1 VSSLPL
7 YKAFNLS
14 CSIIPLPF
22 FLPPLFFF
30 TGKMKMP
37 MQIQFLRPEAS
48 LIRPTTGGAVKV
60 FGRRR
65 LMRRR
70 RPLPVSVFCGSQTNS
85 LAFFLL
91 ICEQT
96 SWEVGE
102 GRELLYRRRR
112 RVAYSS
118 FVFRVVESL
127 ALPRLNS
134 RTTSRLSR
142 SRLASRGEK
151 TKILDTSH
159 FEPVKRGK

>member
-1 VSSLPL
+1 
-7 YKAFNLS
+7 
-14 CSIIPLPF
+14 
-22 FLPPLFFF
+22 
-30 TGKMKMP
+30 

-85 LAFFLL
+85 LCFPPHLRANKL
-91 ICEQT
+91 
-96 SWEVGE
+96 GG
-102 GRELLYRRRR
+102 GRRE
-112 RVAYSS
+112 RVTISTTPPQSSS

-142 SRLASRGEK
+142 GGIVSRGKRKKNSGDKSLWAGQTGGNEK
-151 TKILDTSH
+151 SCRDMVDLWIEQTKYRSIVARD
-159 FEPVKRGK
+159 